1 MSIYQTLLEIG
12 LTSAKTSSFFRKG
25 VRDNPNIDVYRDKS
39 SGVIFIKDH
48 YVGDEEYQSGDYR
61 KEKAVKG
68 GKGLSVRSYELENDC
83 DRRVKDFSPFYVG
96 KDIADFGS
104 GHGDFLYAT
113 NHLTKSSVGIELQIN
128 FVEEL
133 NSNGIRCEESLGS
146 IDNKSIDTFFLFH
159 SFEHLPDP
167 LSILEEIKSKLRMK
181 GKIVIEVPHANDF
194 LISTL
199 KEESFIEFTLWSQHL
214 ILHTEHSLRRF
225 LEYAG
230 FQNILIKGIQ
240 RYPLSNHLQWI
251 SKKRPGGHQ
260 SNLALLDTESLSEA
274 YSSALSRI
282 GANDT
287 LVAIADLN

>member
-1 MSIYQTLLEIG
+1 MSIYQKLLEFG
-12 LTSAKTSSFFRKG
+12 LTSAKTSSLFRKG
-25 VRDNPNIDVYRDKS
+25 VRNNPNIDVYRDKN
-39 SGVIFIKDH
+39 SGVIFIKDD

-61 KEKAVKG
+61 KQKEVKE
-68 GKGLSVRSYELENDC
+68 GKLSIRNYERENDC
-83 DRRVKDFSPFYVG
+83 ERRVKDFSPFYVG
-96 KDIADFGS
+96 KDIADFGCGD
-104 GHGDFLYAT
+104 GHFLYAT

-167 LSILEEIKSKLRMK
+167 LSILEEIKSRLRMK

-260 SNLALLDTESLSEA
+260 SNLALLETESLFEA